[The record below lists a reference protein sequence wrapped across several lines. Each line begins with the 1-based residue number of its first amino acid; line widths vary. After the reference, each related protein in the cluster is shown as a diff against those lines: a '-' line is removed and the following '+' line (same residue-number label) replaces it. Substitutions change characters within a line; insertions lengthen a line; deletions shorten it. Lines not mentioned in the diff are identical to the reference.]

1 MEKQKFAGELKHIE
15 ANRIIKENK
24 NDSIDNFFLVLAV
37 VYNDLKGMVLFEKL
51 VFDTYEPV
59 SMNDEISFHMGEYG
73 GIFTQTRKIFIS
85 YLREF
90 FEFLKENEQILS
102 STEFKGVLSK
112 TNKDITIRWNN
123 LVDIALNKSKDTSDF
138 TNYLVRVR
146 NNVASH
152 YYQSG
157 KELRKAFCNIFF
169 KKEKVE
175 QNKLAYYA
183 IGENMEKTRFFY
195 ADAAVQEYLRSTIN
209 DTEKGFEVK
218 YKTELSAIIDNMN
231 WTILR
236 LLKAYLKNRPK

>member
-1 MEKQKFAGELKHIE
+1 MEKQKFKGELEYKE

-24 NDSIDNFFLVLAV
+24 NDPMDNFFLVLAV
-37 VYNDLKGMVLFEKL
+37 VYNDLKGMILFEKL

-59 SMNDEISFHMGEYG
+59 SLTDEVSFHMGEYG

-90 FEFLKENEQILS
+90 FEFLNENEQILS
-102 STEFKGVLSK
+102 STEFKEILSK
-112 TNKDITIRWNN
+112 TNKDITIKWNN

-183 IGENMEKTRFFY
+183 IGENMETTRFFY

-218 YKTELSAIIDNMN
+218 YKNELSAIIDNMN

-236 LLKAYLKNRPK
+236 LLKAYLKTRPK

>member
-1 MEKQKFAGELKHIE
+1 MEKQKFQGDLIHKEPY
-15 ANRIIKENK
+15 RIIKESK
-24 NDSIDNFFLVLAV
+24 NDPVDNFFLVLAV
-37 VYNDLKGMVLFEKL
+37 VYNDLKGMVFFEKL

-59 SMNDEISFHMGEYG
+59 SVNDKISFHMGEYG
-73 GIFTQTRKIFIS
+73 GIFIQTRKIFIS

-102 STEFKGVLSK
+102 STEFNGILSK

-209 DTEKGFEVK
+209 DMEKGFEVK

-236 LLKAYLKNRPK
+236 LLKVYLKNLPK